1 MAFSPFVP
9 DDFSTPGKGVEL
21 LPCPSKLPHDLEPGQ
36 LLARRFGPPYNTWY
50 MGKID
55 EVNRR
60 RTKSENVSVAFNDTT
75 HGETRGMFIADAE
88 SYGAEKLWVLLLTRT
103 EMTRMQSD
111 LLPVSVGVR
120 TRVCKAVQG

>member
-1 MAFSPFVP
+1 M
-9 DDFSTPGKGVEL
+9 
-21 LPCPSKLPHDLEPGQ
+21 LEPGQ
-36 LLARRFGPPYNTWY
+36 LLARWFGPPYNNMWY

-111 LLPVSVGVR
+111 LLTVSVGVR

>member
-1 MAFSPFVP
+1 MP
-9 DDFSTPGKGVEL
+9 DDFSTPGEGVEL

-36 LLARRFGPPYNTWY
+36 LLARWFGPPYNTWY

-88 SYGAEKLWVLLLTRT
+88 SYGAEKLWVLLKGIPIELDGDD
-103 EMTRMQSD
+103 EDGEMQSD
-111 LLPVSVGVR
+111 LLPVSVGVC
-120 TRVCKAVQG
+120 TTYKG

>member
-1 MAFSPFVP
+1 MP
-9 DDFSTPGKGVEL
+9 DDFSTPGEGVEL

-75 HGETRGMFIADAE
+75 HGGRRAFHTFRFHCEFHILYENERP
-88 SYGAEKLWVLLLTRT
+88 SL
-103 EMTRMQSD
+103 
-111 LLPVSVGVR
+111 VS
-120 TRVCKAVQG
+120 Q

>member
-60 RTKSENVSVAFNDTT
+60 RTKSENFSVAFNDTT
-75 HGETRGMFIADAE
+75 HGETRGRFIADAE
-88 SYGAEKLWVLLLTRT
+88 TLRRRKALQR
-103 EMTRMQSD
+103 MTRMSFV
-111 LLPVSVGVR
+111 LPPSCCRGWS
-120 TRVCKAVQG
+120 GPS